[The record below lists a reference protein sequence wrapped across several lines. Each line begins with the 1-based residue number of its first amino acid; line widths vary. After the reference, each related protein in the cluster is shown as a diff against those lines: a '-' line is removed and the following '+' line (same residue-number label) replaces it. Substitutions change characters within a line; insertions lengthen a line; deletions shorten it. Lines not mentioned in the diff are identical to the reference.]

1 MRKTIAAL
9 ALLAVCAAFCGF
21 APPPDSVRR
30 GNAACARRGSLG
42 ADDYVVTNVSPCSS
56 CYELCAP
63 DGGMLRDRAV
73 NALEGTGEIRLL
85 VPTNAAAPGAARAF
99 CVYLKANGGGCRLSV
114 VGARKVLL
122 PDGSDGLSFPS
133 GEHFVSFLELEK
145 DVFMADS
152 RKLAG
157 Q

>member
-1 MRKTIAAL
+1 MRKAIASFT
-9 ALLAVCAAFCGF
+9 LLAACAAFWGF

-30 GNAACARRGSLG
+30 GNATCARRGSLG
-42 ADDYVVTNVSPCSS
+42 ADDYVVTNVAPCSS
-56 CYELCAP
+56 CYELSVP
-63 DGGMLRDRAV
+63 DGGMFRDRAV
-73 NALEGTGEIRLL
+73 NALEGTGDVQVF

-99 CVYLKANGGGCRLSV
+99 CVYLKAKGSGCRLSV
-114 VGARKVLL
+114 GGVRKVLL

-152 RKLAG
+152 RELVG